1 MTAGLLTDADERF
14 TLGARNGVVRPTAE
28 PVSDTAVTPFGLTLR
43 TDPARGNVVRV
54 RSVDGVIT
62 MGTDQVTTYESDG
75 NGDGVDTRVDYNTD

>member
-14 TLGARNGVVRPTAE
+14 VLGTRNGIVKPTAE

-43 TDPARGNVVRV
+43 TNPARGNVVRV

-62 MGTDQVTTYESDG
+62 MGTDKVTLIESDG
-75 NGDGVDTRVDYNTD
+75 SGDASDVDTDYTTD